1 MTHTSNGKPR
11 AALYAR
17 VSTSGKGQDPALQL
31 EALRRVARQRDWHV
45 VNEYV
50 DIGVSGKKDHRP
62 ALDNLMA
69 DCHAGKIDVVAVW
82 KFDRFGRSLRH
93 LVEALAEFEA
103 IGVAFVSVTES
114 IDSGSPIGKAM
125 FHIIGALAEF
135 EHSLISERIAAGVAR
150 ARKAGKKFGR
160 PRNDIDMARVNR
172 LLKHGH
178 SLRSI
183 SRLLDVSRGT
193 LRYRLKQAGEK
204 SPTSGDAGTHVN
216 AGLSGAF

>member
-1 MTHTSNGKPR
+1 MTYTSNGKPR

-31 EALRRVARQRDWHV
+31 EALRRVAEQRGWHI

-62 ALDNLMA
+62 ALDDLMA
-69 DCHAGKIDVVAVW
+69 DCHAGKLDVVAVW

-93 LVEALAEFEA
+93 LVEALAEFES

-135 EHSLISERIAAGVAR
+135 EHALIQERIAAGVAR
-150 ARKAGKKFGR
+150 ARKAGVKFGR
-160 PRNDIDMARVNR
+160 PRKDDIDMPRVRR

-193 LRYRLKQAGEK
+193 LRYRLKQSGEN
-204 SPTSGDAGTHVN
+204 STV
-216 AGLSGAF
+216 